1 MNFAVIEHNKNQ
13 YKVEEGKNID
23 LPNFEYDEKKKRIY
37 FDKVLLLEVD
47 EKPKVGAPYLE
58 KAKVSGEIVGTKRSK
73 KLRVFKFKPKKRY
86 QRTYGQRQTY
96 VTVKIDKINK

>member
-13 YKVEEGKNID
+13 YKVEEGKSLD
-23 LPNFEYDEKKKRIY
+23 FPNFEYDEKKKKID

-47 EKPKVGAPYLE
+47 GKAEVGTPYIDN
-58 KAKVSGEIVGTKRSK
+58 AKVSGEIVESYRSK

-86 QRTYGQRQTY
+86 QRTYGQRQTF
-96 VTVKIDKINK
+96 VTVKINKISK